1 MTGCGCPVG
10 GYREQGSANYQLNL
24 RRRSSGR
31 RSIVTQEFYISVTPV
46 RDGEYL
52 IRTERV
58 ALGVPLAEELL
69 TWDVDRWLGQAAQ
82 VMHDPLIGLLR
93 GTRTG
98 TATTPIEPES
108 CDLVALGRDLYD
120 AIFQGTIRDS
130 WMIAQGVAQNQ
141 NEILRLRLGL
151 KDDVLPMLP
160 WEVMNDGARPIA
172 TNTDVVFSRYRSTST
187 RLPNPSDWHRAAGDD
202 RPLQILMVLA
212 APTDQEMLQLH
223 QEAQELQQELQRS
236 TPANEPPNLALTILD
251 QPGREQLTAALE
263 QGHYDILHYAGHS
276 NLSASGGDL
285 YLVSSKTGL
294 TEVLSGDDLAGLL
307 VNNGVRMA
315 VFNSCQGFY
324 GATATENGGSGGNL
338 ADALLKRNI
347 PAVVAMAEPIPD
359 DVALNFS
366 RLFYRNLKQ
375 RCPIDLSLSRARQGL
390 LSSYGSDQ
398 LYWAIPIL
406 YMHAEFEGYL
416 QGHQSTA
423 LDPYD
428 VDWDTGPQDW
438 EPEDLPPQSWEPVG
452 ATAQQDQQTIKQL
465 LGELDSTKVAPQLDL
480 ELPDPANDAIDF
492 HRLGRQLAAQGDIAG
507 ALEAY
512 GNAINLDP
520 EFADAYNDLGK
531 AFELDGGYSEA
542 MTSYKMALRYAP
554 QHPEAEQ
561 NLKRLATDILAPA
574 TGLIA
579 ATEPTGQREPA
590 PVTRGASATDRL
602 YAPTVGSES
611 NKSAK
616 QSAKG
621 FNRKTIAMTGATIAV
636 LASLWALAGRQ
647 QMTAPP
653 IPTAQTATT
662 EKNRETLATATQSFA
677 QQDLRQGTEA
687 VAQLLETGD
696 LVAAESALNAVPS
709 KNVGAPVVSY
719 LRGRLAW
726 ENIRRQPTS
735 YSYTDARRNWATAV
749 KEQPNNLH
757 YRTTLGFG
765 YYAERNWDEANRV
778 WQEARNQSPGNDK
791 DNEPERLT
799 ATAGQALALMKQAK
813 QGGQKPD
820 ARKVNEA
827 KTLRDRVIK
836 ANPAAFQAQNLIK
849 DWRWTEQMVA
859 DWANLMA
866 EK

>member
-1 MTGCGCPVG
+1 M
-10 GYREQGSANYQLNL
+10 
-24 RRRSSGR
+24 
-31 RSIVTQEFYISVTPV
+31 TQEFYISVTPV

-58 ALGVPLAEELL
+58 AMGVPLAEELL
-69 TWDVDRWLGQAAQ
+69 AWDVDRWLGQAAQ

-98 TATTPIEPES
+98 TATAPIDPEP
-108 CDLVALGRDLYD
+108 CDLVALGRELYD

-172 TNTDVVFSRYRSTST
+172 TNTDIVFSRYRSTSS
-187 RLPNPSDWHRAAGDD
+187 RLPNPSDWHRDVND
-202 RPLQILMVLA
+202 EQPLQILMVLA

-236 TPANEPPNLALTILD
+236 ASASEPPNLVLTILD
-251 QPGREQLTAALE
+251 QPGREQLTEALE

-324 GATATENGGSGGNL
+324 SATTMENSGSGGNL

-416 QGHQSTA
+416 QGHQPIA
-423 LDPYD
+423 LAPYD
-428 VDWDTGPQDW
+428 LDWETGPHDW
-438 EPEDLPPQSWEPVG
+438 EAEDVPPSSWGNVVPDG
-452 ATAQQDQQTIKQL
+452 APIATAQQDQQTIKQL
-465 LGELDSTKVAPQLDL
+465 LGELDATTPAPQLDL
-480 ELPDPANDAIDF
+480 ELPNPASDAIDF
-492 HRLGRQLAAQGDIAG
+492 HRMGRQLAAQGDIAG

-561 NLKRLATDILAPA
+561 NLKRLATEILMPAPA
-574 TGLIA
+574 A
-579 ATEPTGQREPA
+579 AEPA
-590 PVTRGASATDRL
+590 DNRVPATAVTRGASAPNPADRL
-602 YAPTVGSES
+602 YAPTVGTRAK
-611 NKSAK
+611 KSTP
-616 QSAKG
+616 G
-621 FNRKTIAMTGATIAV
+621 FNRKTIAMTAATIAV
-636 LASLWALAGRQ
+636 LGSLWALVGRQ
-647 QMTAPP
+647 PQTSPP
-653 IPTAQTATT
+653 APTAQTATT
-662 EKNRETLATATQSFA
+662 AQNRETLATATQSFA
-677 QQDLRQGTEA
+677 QQDLRQGTDA

-696 LVAAESALNAVPS
+696 LVSAENALNAVPG
-709 KNVGAPVVSY
+709 KNSDAPAVAY

-726 ENIRRQPTS
+726 ENIRRGPTS
-735 YSYTDARRNWATAV
+735 FGYTDARRGWGTAV

-757 YRTTLGFG
+757 YRVTLGFG

-778 WQEARNQSPGNDK
+778 WQDARNQAGSDPAT
-791 DNEPERLT
+791 ESERLT
-799 ATAGQALALMKQAK
+799 AMAGQALALMKQAK

-820 ARKVNEA
+820 GQKVKAA
-827 KTLRDRVIK
+827 KTLRDQVIK
-836 ANPAAFQAQNLIK
+836 ANPAAFQSQNLIK
-849 DWRWTEQMVA
+849 DWRWTEPMVA
-859 DWANLMA
+859 DWSNLMA